1 MNLKLSDAS
10 RRLNASYQRVFNG
23 VASGAIPAERDVSG
37 SRWLIDEADL
47 PAIAQ
52 TLGIVFVEQKV
63 PAPASTGK
71 GARRARAA

>member
-1 MNLKLSDAS
+1 MHLKLSDAS
-10 RRLNASYQRVFNG
+10 RRIGTSYQRVFNG
-23 VASGAIPAERDVSG
+23 VASGAIPAERDASG

-52 TLGIVFVEQKV
+52 TLGIVFAEQKAA
-63 PAPASTGK
+63 APSTTK